1 MLDPV
6 RQKIIRGRGSSHL
19 CVVLLCLLASSLLAG
34 NSYADDRHHPFRIGV
49 LTESWGPQP
58 QVVQLRQALQALG
71 YRDNEDFVI
80 GVRFTQGDLAALPA
94 AAREL
99 VQYGVDLLF
108 VTAPSAAKAVQQ
120 ATTTIPI
127 VFAGVGDPIGQGL
140 IRSFA
145 RPGGNITGVST
156 LNLSLSSKR
165 LQVFYELVPS
175 LQRVLFLYDAKDLY
189 AATEAVA
196 YREAAHQLGIELIA
210 KTVKSEAEAQAV
222 LARAREQRIDGV
234 LAPAHVS
241 LNIWALIGE
250 ATTRF
255 GLPSMFGVSFMTEEG
270 ALASYGPNQYETGR
284 QAARLVDKIIKG
296 ANPAEIPVEANSK
309 IEFVINLKAAKT
321 LELTVAPEVLYQ
333 ADRLIR

>member
-1 MLDPV
+1 MIDRV
-6 RQKIIRGRGSSHL
+6 RQKIIRDAVSSRL
-19 CVVLLCLLASSLLAG
+19 YVVLLCLLVSGLLAV
-34 NSYADDRHHPFRIGV
+34 NSYAADRHHPFRIGV

-71 YRDNEDFVI
+71 YRENEDFVI
-80 GVRFTQGDLAALPA
+80 GVRFTQGDLTALPS
-94 AAREL
+94 AARDL

-108 VTAPSAAKAVQQ
+108 VTSPSAAQAVQQ
-120 ATTTIPI
+120 ATTTVPI

-140 IRSFA
+140 IQSFA

-175 LQRVLFLYDAKDLY
+175 LQRVLFLYDASDPY
-189 AATEAVA
+189 AVTEATA
-196 YREAAHQLGIELIA
+196 YREAAHRLGIELVA
-210 KTVKSEAEAQAV
+210 KAVKTEVEAQAA
-222 LARAREQRIDGV
+222 LAQVREQGINGI
-234 LAPAHVS
+234 LAPAQVS
-241 LNIWALIGE
+241 LNIWGLIGE
-250 ATTRF
+250 ATSRSA
-255 GLPSMFGVSFMTEEG
+255 LPSMFSVSFMTEEG

-296 ANPAEIPVEANSK
+296 AHPAEIPVEVNTK
-309 IEFVINLKAAKT
+309 IEFVINMKAAT
-321 LELTVAPEVLYQ
+321 ALRLTIAPEVLYQ